1 MGGAVNQLAGDVT
14 VVIPTLGRP
23 LLKGCLD
30 SIAANRVHPRGVILV
45 NQGETAPVQAWVD
58 EVTARGL
65 FVEQVVSS
73 VRGIGAAMNAG
84 LQRVGTRYAASTHD
98 DCRVAEDWVAAL
110 DNKVREIGEGILTGR
125 VEPLGDGL
133 VLTTVTSKQRKVY
146 TDPLL
151 DGDILFP
158 SNMALA
164 MDLFEKIGPFDEHPS
179 LRVAGE
185 DNEWAHRALRA
196 GFPVVYDPEVVVF
209 HLAWQER
216 SELRAMYRRY
226 ARGQGAFYAKHLLR
240 RDAFIYRR
248 ALRDLVRAPY
258 LLARGAVTGNEDLTA
273 MGAGELLGL
282 PAGIASGVRGRL
294 RFRRGRSRNRTD
306 P

>member
-1 MGGAVNQLAGDVT
+1 MSELADDVT
-14 VVIPTLGRP
+14 VIIPTLGRP

-30 SIAANRVHPRGVILV
+30 SIAANRVHPRRVILV
-45 NQGETAPVQAWVD
+45 NQGEAAPVQAWVD
-58 EVTARGL
+58 EVAARAL
-65 FVEQVVSS
+65 HVEHVVSS
-73 VRGIGAAMNAG
+73 VKGIGAAMNAG

-98 DCRVAEDWVAAL
+98 DCRVAEDWVASL

-125 VEPLGDGL
+125 VEPSGDGL
-133 VLTTVTSKQRKVY
+133 VLTTVTSRQRQVY

-151 DGDILFP
+151 DGDVLFP
-158 SNMALA
+158 SNMALT
-164 MDLFEKIGPFDEHPS
+164 MDVFEKIGPFDEHPS

-185 DNEWAHRALRA
+185 DNEWAHRALRT
-196 GFPVVYDPEVVVF
+196 GFPVVYDPDVVVF
-209 HLAWQER
+209 HLAWLDR
-216 SELRAMYRRY
+216 SELQAMYRRY

-248 ALRDLVRAPY
+248 ALRDLARAPY
-258 LLARGAVTGNEDLTA
+258 LLVRGVVTKNRDLAA

-282 PAGIASGVRGRL
+282 PAGIASGMRGRL
-294 RFRRGRSRNRTD
+294 KLRRDRSRSRAD